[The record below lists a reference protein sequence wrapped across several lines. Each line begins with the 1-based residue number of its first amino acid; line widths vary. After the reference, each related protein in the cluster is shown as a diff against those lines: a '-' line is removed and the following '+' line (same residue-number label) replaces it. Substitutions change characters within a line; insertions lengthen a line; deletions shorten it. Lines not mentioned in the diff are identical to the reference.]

1 MQASRR
7 GAAAVWLLLLR
18 LILVLL
24 LLLLLSTDGGA
35 RPRSASASCQ
45 RRGLAA
51 VVDGSVHLLFRSVA
65 FFFYFS
71 CCPVA
76 TGDGA
81 FERGQ
86 GQPHRDHRRGR
97 ALEARLAPV
106 ASVEGA
112 RHERSRAGTDAG
124 IAEKSDCAV
133 DFIPGGARRRMYSVP
148 AAQEPVFGG

>member
-65 FFFYFS
+65 FFYFS

-133 DFIPGGARRRMYSVP
+133 DFIPGGARREMYSVP